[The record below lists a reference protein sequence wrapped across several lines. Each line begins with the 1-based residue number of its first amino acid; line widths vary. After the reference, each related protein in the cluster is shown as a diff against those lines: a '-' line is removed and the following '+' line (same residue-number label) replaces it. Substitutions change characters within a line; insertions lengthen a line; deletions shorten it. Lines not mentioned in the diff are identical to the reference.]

1 MGKRKAPKLPCPSC
15 LAPAV
20 AASFESG
27 RGWIWLEGTEG
38 SCPNCKTRLVVRVT
52 DDYEDDAQASHGG
65 GPVVR
70 CKIKTCLE
78 CSFSSRV
85 KQLGAWRAL
94 WRHSAEM
101 RNAHEGSDTSP
112 KAREKPSVETE
123 EPNEPASAQGSLF
136 A

>member
-1 MGKRKAPKLPCPSC
+1 MRVRLYQLDGRVN
-15 LAPAV
+15 LALMRV
-20 AASFESG
+20 AAHHRALG
-27 RGWIWLEGTEG
+27 D
-38 SCPNCKTRLVVRVT
+38 VVEFRRAGN
-52 DDYEDDAQASHGG
+52 DSAMQAVDLARSENHGG